1 MQLGIAFAGAW
12 LLTLSALGCVSPEPT
27 ATPTLTPVPAPTAT
41 PLGPASDPLPAYDA
55 SPTPQVSPDPSSVM
69 DTALLALGGNL
80 SGVQAMGTSGDPAY
94 IPALVEFLRFPWYF
108 GPSSLAAVHSSLASL
123 IGQQAEGLSEQQQDW
138 EWWVDWIGNHPEVR
152 PPAGFAEW
160 KGRLFSVLVDPEMGA
175 FLYDGVKARI
185 RLEEI
190 VWGGVKKDGIPD
202 LTSPPVVTSEEA
214 TYLEPSDR
222 VFGVSLN
229 GHHRA
234 YPHRI
239 LNPHEMANDV
249 VGGVPFALAY

>member
-1 MQLGIAFAGAW
+1 MTVARALAW
-12 LLTLSALGCVSPEPT
+12 LVTLLALGCAAPEPTPT
-27 ATPTLTPVPAPTAT
+27 ATPTAVPVPTPT
-41 PLGPASDPLPAYDA
+41 PLETVADA
-55 SPTPQVSPDPSSVM
+55 SPLHGKAPTEQSSQDPRDVM

-94 IPALVEFLRFPWYF
+94 IPALVEFLRFPWYL
-108 GPSSLAAVHSSLASL
+108 GPTSLAAVHSSLASL
-123 IGQQAEGLSEQQQDW
+123 IGQQAEGLSEQQRDW
-138 EWWVDWIGNHPEVR
+138 EWWVDWIGNHPEVQ

-190 VWGGVKKDGIPD
+190 VWGGVEKDGIPD
-202 LTSPPVVTSEEA
+202 LTNPQVVSAEEA
-214 TYLEPSDR
+214 TYLNPLDR
-222 VFGVSLN
+222 VFGVSFN
-229 GHHRA
+229 GEHRA